1 MRVFT
6 ATVTT
11 KATAAKTTA
20 ALAGLAALA
29 ATVLPA
35 SPAAAVP
42 AAESAEPGNIVMFGD
57 SIVANPPE
65 LSNFGGI
72 RLLSAGNDTCNRGEH
87 RLATELTATTG
98 RVIDDHSC
106 PGATAT
112 DSDFRKHFG
121 EQIDRAIAAGN
132 LNESTTH
139 VTMLFGFNDSYKHV
153 APISSEAFGRDVGQR
168 IDDIRAHAPNAR
180 LMILTYPTL
189 TDGSGNAC
197 FIHANALAP
206 FGEAGKLRTPL
217 PALVFAEDSIHTA
230 QRETAESKG
239 AEFVDIREATRGH
252 GLCAPDPER
261 YVSGYIDDQQE
272 YYTASQLT
280 HTGVREVAKIIAE
293 RF

>member
-1 MRVFT
+1 MRLF
-6 ATVTT
+6 
-11 KATAAKTTA
+11 KATMAAKTTA
-20 ALAGLAALA
+20 ALSGLAALA
-29 ATVLPA
+29 TAALPV

-57 SIVANPPE
+57 SVVANPPE
-65 LSNFGGI
+65 LFNVGGI
-72 RLLSAGNDTCNRGEH
+72 RLLSTNNGTCNRGDI
-87 RLATELTATTG
+87 RLATELAATTG
-98 RVIDDHSC
+98 HNIDDYSC

-121 EQIDRAIAAGN
+121 EQIDRAIAAGD
-132 LNESTTH
+132 LNGFTTH
-139 VTMLFGFNDSYKHV
+139 VTVLFGFNDSYKHV
-153 APISSEAFGRDVGQR
+153 NPLSSEAFGRDVGHR
-168 IDDIRAHAPNAR
+168 IDEIRAHAPNAR

-189 TDGSGNAC
+189 TDESGNAC

-206 FGEAGKLRTPL
+206 LGETGELRMPA
-217 PALVFAEDSIHTA
+217 PALVFAEDAIHTA

-252 GLCAPDPER
+252 GLCAPDAQR

-272 YYTASQLT
+272 YYTASHLT
-280 HTGVREVAKIIAE
+280 HTGVREVSKIIAE